1 MVYPNR
7 QLAAGPLVVGA
18 RVAAGRQSFADGLSF
33 GGARQFV
40 AELSY
45 GGYGGAAAFARR
57 DVGQPDRLR
66 QYLSSARDAAD
77 KHAGEVE
84 YHLELVV
91 VFDALYAATR
101 PAQLRLCHRPPSRHS
116 DQLDH
121 SPWCALSA
129 GLARFDFAGAAVRW
143 PRRGVA
149 GGAAVQVSAPFGLGH
164 RPGFRCRRHRRVAV
178 GALVAPALSRAGD

>member
-18 RVAAGRQSFADGLSF
+18 RGAAGRLSFVSGLSF
-33 GGARQFV
+33 GGARLFV

-57 DVGQPDRLR
+57 DVGEPDRL
-66 QYLSSARDAAD
+66 QQSFSSARDADD
-77 KHAGEVE
+77 KHAGEVAR
-84 YHLELVV
+84 HRELVV

-101 PAQLRLCHRPPSRHS
+101 PAELRLCHRPPSRHS
-116 DQLDH
+116 DQPDH

-129 GLARFDFAGAAVRW
+129 GLAW
-143 PRRGVA
+143 
-149 GGAAVQVSAPFGLGH
+149 FGLIGSH
-164 RPGFRCRRHRRVAV
+164 RSDTGRN
-178 GALVAPALSRAGD
+178 

>member
-18 RVAAGRQSFADGLSF
+18 RGGAGHRSSDAGLSF
-33 GGARQFV
+33 GGARLFV

-57 DVGQPDRLR
+57 DVGQPDRL
-66 QYLSSARDAAD
+66 QQSFSSDRDAGD
-77 KHAGEVE
+77 KRAGEVAS
-84 YHLELVV
+84 HRELGV
-91 VFDALYAATR
+91 VFDALYAAIR
-101 PAQLRLCHRPPSRHS
+101 PAQLRLCNRPPPRRS
-116 DQLDH
+116 DQPVH
-121 SPWCALSA
+121 SPWFALSA

-143 PRRGVA
+143 PHRGGAV
-149 GGAAVQVSAPFGLGH
+149 GAAVQVYATISLDH
-164 RPGFRCRRHRRVAV
+164 RPGFGCRRHRRVAV

>member
-1 MVYPNR
+1 MGYLNR

-18 RVAAGRQSFADGLSF
+18 RVAAGRSFATGLSF
-33 GGARQFV
+33 GGARLFV
-40 AELSY
+40 AELSD

-66 QYLSSARDAAD
+66 QSYSSARDADD

-101 PAQLRLCHRPPSRHS
+101 PAQLRLCYRPASRHS
-116 DQLDH
+116 DQPDH
-121 SPWCALSA
+121 SPWRALSA
-129 GLARFDFAGAAVRW
+129 GLARFDFAGAAVR
-143 PRRGVA
+143 
-149 GGAAVQVSAPFGLGH
+149 
-164 RPGFRCRRHRRVAV
+164 RPHC
-178 GALVAPALSRAGD
+178 